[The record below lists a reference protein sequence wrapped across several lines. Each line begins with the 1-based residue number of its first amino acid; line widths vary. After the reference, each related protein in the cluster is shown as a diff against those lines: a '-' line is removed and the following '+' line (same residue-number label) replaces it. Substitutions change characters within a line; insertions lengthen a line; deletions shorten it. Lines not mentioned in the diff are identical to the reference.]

1 MQTMTPAEGTESVG
15 YDLGQV
21 ASVTLAT
28 RRGVTFVPRCRGGR
42 DLHYWLKVTDFDL
55 FPPE

>member
-1 MQTMTPAEGTESVG
+1 MTPAEGTESVG

-21 ASVTLAT
+21 ATVTLAT